1 MLTSHLC
8 GTKGWLRDSHLLI
21 ESNINNKDRRA
32 CPDVILAL
40 KFTGPSIPKQIIQ
53 FKPCVLG
60 INHPEAQGDFLK
72 FTCRKI
78 EVLIQDEVSTKYY
91 RSLC

>member
-1 MLTSHLC
+1 MVISHLC
-8 GTKGWLRDSHLLI
+8 DTKGCLRDSHLLI
-21 ESNINNKDRRA
+21 ESNIINQDRRA
-32 CPDVILAL
+32 CPGVILTL
-40 KFTGPSIPKQIIQ
+40 KFTGPSTPKQIIQ
-53 FKPCVLG
+53 FKPCVHG

-78 EVLIQDEVSTKYY
+78 QVLIQDEASTKYY